1 MLDPK
6 QDASWTET
14 HRQSFS
20 INYNYPVYFTRD
32 LFDPANPCLQRALSA
47 VEPDKRHRFA
57 LFVDEGVTLAA
68 PNLLRADRAPRRRA
82 RRQRWQLA
90 GDIVVVPG
98 GEAVKNQHDHV
109 EHMLRDLSSRQI
121 DRQSFAIAIGGGAV
135 LDAVGFAAAIFHRGV
150 RHIRCPT
157 TVLAQDDSGVG
168 VKNGIN
174 AFGFKNLLGT
184 FAPPF
189 AVINDSAFLDML
201 PEREKRGGMAEA
213 VKVALIRDADFFL
226 WLERE
231 ADALARFEPNA
242 LDTLV
247 RRCAKLHMR
256 QIAHGGD
263 PFETGSA
270 RPLDYGHWSAHKLE
284 GLTRHALRH
293 GEAVAIGVALDAR
306 YSVLAGLLPEGEELR
321 VLQLLARLGFT
332 LWDDALD
339 LRDEKKRRRVIAG
352 LADFQEHLGGELTIT
367 LLEGHRARRR
377 GPRHGPRADR
387 AIDPLAQGAIE
398 TAFSRRSMRLDH
410 LPGDVHL
417 TYCTN
422 IHAGES
428 WDEVRDSLE
437 AHLPP
442 IKAAGLARC
451 AARARPAALGGRRA
465 GAEPSPRRSTSCAR
479 CSRAT
484 VSTSSPSMR
493 FPTARFTGRA

>member
-6 QDASWTET
+6 HDASWIET
-14 HRQSFS
+14 QRQSFS
-20 INYNYPVYFTRD
+20 IDYNYPVYFTRD
-32 LFDPANPCLQRALSA
+32 LFDPANPCLWRALAA
-47 VEPDKRHRFA
+47 VEPEKCHRVA
-57 LFVDEGVTLAA
+57 LFVDEGVTLAS
-68 PNLLRADRAPRRRA
+68 PTLLA
-82 RRQRWQLA
+82 RIARYAAAHSANMTIA

-98 GEAVKNQHDHV
+98 GEAVKNQHDQV
-109 EHMLRDLSSRQI
+109 EHMLRDLSSRQV

-168 VKNGIN
+168 VKNAIN

-213 VKVALIRDADFFL
+213 VKVALIRDGAFFT
-226 WLERE
+226 WLEQE
-231 ADALARFEPNA
+231 ADALARFQPNA

-247 RRCAKLHMR
+247 RRCAQLHMH

-284 GLTRHALRH
+284 GLTRNALRH

-306 YSVLAGLLPEGEELR
+306 YSVLAGMLPEGEDLR
-321 VLQLLARLGFT
+321 VLRLLGRLGFT

-339 LRDEKKRRRVIAG
+339 LKDEKGRRRVIGG

-367 LLEGHRARRR
+367 LLEGIGR
-377 GPRHGPRADR
+377 GVEVHVMDHALIEQSIRW
-387 AIDPLAQGAIE
+387 LKAQSKE
-398 TAFSRRSMRLDH
+398 LS
-410 LPGDVHL
+410 
-417 TYCTN
+417 
-422 IHAGES
+422 AGG
-428 WDEVRDSLE
+428 
-437 AHLPP
+437 H
-442 IKAAGLARC
+442 
-451 AARARPAALGGRRA
+451 AARA
-465 GAEPSPRRSTSCAR
+465 S
-479 CSRAT
+479 SR
-484 VSTSSPSMR
+484 
-493 FPTARFTGRA
+493 

>member
-6 QDASWTET
+6 HDASWIET
-14 HRQSFS
+14 QRQSFS
-20 INYNYPVYFTRD
+20 IKYNYPVYFTRD

-47 VEPDKRHRFA
+47 IEPEKCHRFA
-57 LFVDEGVTLAA
+57 MFVDEGVTLAS
-68 PNLLRADRAPRRRA
+68 PTLLTRIA
-82 RRQRWQLA
+82 RYTAAHSSLMTLA
-90 GDIVVVPG
+90 GEVVVVPG
-98 GEAVKNQHDHV
+98 GEVVKNQHDCV
-109 EHMLRDLSSRQI
+109 EHMLRELSARQI
-121 DRQSFAIAIGGGAV
+121 DRQSFAIVIGGGAV

-168 VKNGIN
+168 VKNAIN

-213 VKVALIRDADFFL
+213 VKVALIRDADFFV

-231 ADALARFEPNA
+231 SGALARFEPNA

-247 RRCAKLHMR
+247 RRCAKLHMH

-284 GLTRHALRH
+284 GLTRNALRH
-293 GEAVAIGVALDAR
+293 GEAVAIGIALDAR
-306 YSVLAGLLPEGEELR
+306 YSVLSGLLEEGEDLR
-321 VLQLLARLGFT
+321 VLRLLARLGFT

-339 LRDEKKRRRVIAG
+339 LKDEKGRRRVISG

-367 LLEGHRARRR
+367 LLEGIGR
-377 GPRHGPRADR
+377 GFEVHVMDHALIEQSIRWLKMQSRQ
-387 AIDPLAQGAIE
+387 LATGG
-398 TAFSRRSMRLDH
+398 H
-410 LPGDVHL
+410 
-417 TYCTN
+417 
-422 IHAGES
+422 
-428 WDEVRDSLE
+428 
-437 AHLPP
+437 
-442 IKAAGLARC
+442 
-451 AARARPAALGGRRA
+451 AAR
-465 GAEPSPRRSTSCAR
+465 SS
-479 CSRAT
+479 SR
-484 VSTSSPSMR
+484 
-493 FPTARFTGRA
+493 